1 MGKAEVDSK
10 ERRMK
15 KCLPGQTLLSQD
27 DKNKTVVCLERN
39 KPNKKKEKIAMMT
52 RLRYSYMTEISN
64 RMCSDPLL
72 SLKKCCHIYD
82 MGQKVDAHMATSNI
96 FYFE

>member
-1 MGKAEVDSK
+1 
-10 ERRMK
+10 MK
-15 KCLPGQTLLSQD
+15 KCLPGQTLLSQG

-39 KPNKKKEKIAMMT
+39 KTNKKKKKIAMMT
-52 RLRYSYMTEISN
+52 RLRYSHMTEISN
-64 RMCSDPLL
+64 RICSDSSL

-82 MGQKVDAHMATSNI
+82 MVQKVDAHMATSNI